1 MIVNK
6 VLHII
11 GQELFIFP
19 AKLRIFKK
27 SNASGMALED
37 LSPIRRIMVFL
48 NLKKPQQNNER
59 GRREEE
65 MYGQKKQMKELD
77 IHPK

>member
-1 MIVNK
+1 
-6 VLHII
+6 
-11 GQELFIFP
+11 
-19 AKLRIFKK
+19 
-27 SNASGMALED
+27 MALED